1 VSDASAGEAYNALV
15 QLLRNN
21 HLDWVAVQIEEEIIL
36 GKIKSERINVPVS
49 VTYGGASGLIEKR
62 TPESTKGEF
71 VARVA
76 YTEQEKFEIAIGA
89 VEAVVL
95 GAIKIQ
101 DNLAETLNAHEP
113 NTQIHFV
120 PGETGD
126 VQYTYSLTELEG
138 PRSKIEEIERY
149 LRELRSDVQDDD

>member
-1 VSDASAGEAYNALV
+1 MSDASAREAYDALV
-15 QLLRNN
+15 QWLRNN

-36 GKIKSERINVPVS
+36 GKIKSERINVPAGVI
-49 VTYGGASGLIEKR
+49 YGDALNLTGKR
-62 TPESTKGEF
+62 TPEPTKGEF
-71 VARVA
+71 VARA
-76 YTEQEKFEIAIGA
+76 DYTEQEKFEIAIGA

-101 DNLAETLNAHEP
+101 DELAKTLNADEF

-120 PGETGD
+120 PGETGE

>member
-1 VSDASAGEAYNALV
+1 MV
-15 QLLRNN
+15 QWLRSN

-36 GKIKSERINVPVS
+36 GKIKSERIHVPAS
-49 VTYGGASGLIEKR
+49 VIYGDTPPDLIGKR
-62 TPESTKGEF
+62 TPEPTKGEF
-71 VARVA
+71 VARVD

-101 DNLAETLNAHEP
+101 DELAKTLNADEL

-120 PGETGD
+120 PGETGE

-149 LRELRSDVQDDD
+149 LRELRSDVHDDD